1 MRATIHNGRS
11 GKNGTYNPRHN
22 DRNFDIGNAEH
33 IDPERV
39 NLNHYWNYLEDD
51 SLTFEQAE
59 KAFYEEHCS
68 KHLNAVNQRYQEQR
82 HPERVR
88 SMDEYRTARQ
98 SCPEETILMLGNK
111 SDYIPPHILQRICN
125 EFKTWEE
132 ATFPGLH
139 VIDMALHMDEEG
151 APHIHERKAWLYTD
165 KEGLEAVGQDK
176 ALQRAGIE
184 PPHPEQPRTRYN
196 NRKQTASKMMR
207 EKFFEICRAHGLGFM
222 LETAPR
228 EKSKS
233 GRELEDYKAGKAEE
247 RAQAAELRANAA
259 EQRTKQAEQERNT
272 AREELERIKQAKGH
286 ARERTQRAQE
296 QAQEQEGKNRSL
308 QATESQ
314 IRGDMEREQR
324 TARQLAEMNQKARK
338 QLQRT
343 QKQLEHLK
351 GYLSR
356 AEQKELQALQEQ
368 LEQEQEWDEPEWN

>member
-39 NLNHYWNYLEDD
+39 NLNHYWNYLEDN

-59 KAFYEEHCS
+59 RAFYEEHCS
-68 KHLNAVNQRYQEQR
+68 KHLDAVNQRYREQR

-125 EFKTWEE
+125 EFKAWEE

-151 APHIHERKAWLYTD
+151 APHIHERKVWLYAD
-165 KEGLEAVGQDK
+165 KKGFEAVGQDK
-176 ALQRAGIE
+176 ALERAGIE

-207 EKFFEICRAHGLGFM
+207 EKFFEICRTHGLGFM
-222 LETAPR
+222 LETTPR
-228 EKSKS
+228 EKSRS
-233 GRELEDYKAGKAEE
+233 GRELEDYKAGRAEE
-247 RAQAAELRANAA
+247 RAKAAEMRAQFA
-259 EQRTKQAEQERNT
+259 EQKARQMEQERDA
-272 AREELERIKQAKGH
+272 ARAERERIRGALTHAH
-286 ARERTQRAQE
+286 ARAENAEKRAERQQAENSRLRTVEGQIRDRMEQE
-296 QAQEQEGKNRSL
+296 QTTAEQL
-308 QATESQ
+308 TE
-314 IRGDMEREQR
+314 
-324 TARQLAEMNQKARK
+324 LNQKARQELK
-338 QLQRT
+338 EVKERLEVLKPYLSKAE
-343 QKQLEHLK
+343 QKQLE
-351 GYLSR
+351 
-356 AEQKELQALQEQ
+356 EQQKQ
-368 LEQEQEWDEPEWN
+368 LEWDDFELE

>member
-22 DRNFDIGNAEH
+22 DRNFDIRNAEH

-39 NLNHYWNYLEDD
+39 NLNHYWNYLEDN

-68 KHLNAVNQRYQEQR
+68 KHLNAVNQRYKEQR
-82 HPERVR
+82 HPERIR
-88 SMDEYRTARQ
+88 SIDEYRTARQ

-125 EFKTWEE
+125 EFKEWEE
-132 ATFPGLH
+132 QTFPGLH
-139 VIDMALHMDEEG
+139 ILDMALHMDEEG

-165 KEGLEAVGQDK
+165 KDGLEAVGQEK
-176 ALQRAGIE
+176 SLQQAGIE

-207 EKFFEICRAHGLGFM
+207 EKFFEICRVHGLGFM

-228 EKSKS
+228 EKSRS
-233 GRELEDYKAGKAEE
+233 GRELEDYKAGEAEK

-259 EQRTKQAEQERNT
+259 EQRAKQAEQEKDT
-272 AREELERIKQAKGH
+272 AQGELKRIKGAKEH
-286 ARERTQRAQE
+286 AQRRTRRAQE

-308 QATESQ
+308 QAAESE
-314 IRGDMEREQR
+314 IRGRMEREQT
-324 TARQLAEMNQKARK
+324 TARQLAEMNQKAR
-338 QLQRT
+338 QTLREM
-343 QKQLEHLK
+343 QKQLEVLK
-351 GYLSR
+351 PYLSK
-356 AEQKELQALQEQ
+356 AEQKQ
-368 LEQEQEWDEPEWN
+368 LEEQQKQLEREWDEPERD

>member
-39 NLNHYWNYLEDD
+39 NLNHYWNYLEDN

-59 KAFYEEHCS
+59 RAFYEEHCS
-68 KHLNAVNQRYQEQR
+68 KHLDAVNQRYREQR

-125 EFKTWEE
+125 EFKAWEE

-151 APHIHERKAWLYTD
+151 APHIHERKAWLYVD
-165 KEGLEAVGQDK
+165 KEGFEAVGQDK
-176 ALQRAGIE
+176 ALERAGIE

-207 EKFFEICRAHGLGFM
+207 EKFFEICRTHGLGFM
-222 LETAPR
+222 LETTPR

-233 GRELEDYKAGKAEE
+233 GRELEDYKANKAEE
-247 RAQAAELRANAA
+247 RAQAAEMRAKSA
-259 EQRTKQAEQERNT
+259 EQRALQMEQERDA
-272 AREELERIKQAKGH
+272 ARAERERIRGALTH
-286 ARERTQRAQE
+286 ARARAEKAEKRAEE
-296 QAQEQEGKNRSL
+296 Q
-308 QATESQ
+308 QAENSRLKTVESQ
-314 IRGDMEREQR
+314 IRGDMERQQR
-324 TARQLAEMNQKARK
+324 IARQLEDMNQKTRHK
-338 QLQRT
+338 LKRTIDHLQELEPYL
-343 QKQLEHLK
+343 QK
-351 GYLSR
+351 
-356 AEQKELQALQEQ
+356 AEQRQVEEITRQRDED
-368 LEQEQEWDEPEWN
+368 EWER

>member
-1 MRATIHNGRS
+1 
-11 GKNGTYNPRHN
+11 
-22 DRNFDIGNAEH
+22 
-33 IDPERV
+33 
-39 NLNHYWNYLEDD
+39 
-51 SLTFEQAE
+51 
-59 KAFYEEHCS
+59 
-68 KHLNAVNQRYQEQR
+68 
-82 HPERVR
+82 
-88 SMDEYRTARQ
+88 MDEYRTARQ

-165 KEGLEAVGQDK
+165 KEGFEAVGQDK

-324 TARQLAEMNQKARK
+324 TARQLAEMNQKAR
-338 QLQRT
+338 QTLREM
-343 QKQLEHLK
+343 QKQLEVLK
-351 GYLSR
+351 PYLSR

>member
-39 NLNHYWNYLEDD
+39 NLNHYWNYLEDN

-59 KAFYEEHCS
+59 RAFYEEHCS
-68 KHLNAVNQRYQEQR
+68 KHLDAVNQRYREQR

-125 EFKTWEE
+125 EFKAWEE

-151 APHIHERKAWLYTD
+151 APHIHERKAWLYAD
-165 KEGLEAVGQDK
+165 KEGFEAVGQDK
-176 ALQRAGIE
+176 ALERAGIE

-207 EKFFEICRAHGLGFM
+207 EKFFEICRTHGLGFM
-222 LETAPR
+222 LETTPR
-228 EKSKS
+228 EKSRS

-247 RAQAAELRANAA
+247 RAQAAEMRAQYA
-259 EQRTKQAEQERNT
+259 EQRTRQMEQERDA
-272 AREELERIKQAKGH
+272 ARAERERIRGALTH
-286 ARERTQRAQE
+286 ARTRVEKAKKRAEE
-296 QAQEQEGKNRSL
+296 QQAENSRLKAIEG
-308 QATESQ
+308 Q
-314 IRGDMEREQR
+314 IRGETERQQQI
-324 TARQLAEMNQKARK
+324 ARQLAEMNQKTRHK
-338 QLQRT
+338 LNKT
-343 QKQLEHLK
+343 IDH
-351 GYLSR
+351 
-356 AEQKELQALQEQ
+356 LQE
-368 LEQEQEWDEPEWN
+368 LEPYLQEAERRQVEEITRQRDEDERE

>member
-39 NLNHYWNYLEDD
+39 NLNHYWNYLEDN
-51 SLTFEQAE
+51 SLTLEQAE
-59 KAFYEEHCS
+59 RAFYEEHCS
-68 KHLNAVNQRYQEQR
+68 KHLDAVNQRYREQR

-125 EFKTWEE
+125 EFKAWEE

-165 KEGLEAVGQDK
+165 KNGFEAVGQDK

-207 EKFFEICRAHGLGFM
+207 EKFFEICRTHGLGFM
-222 LETAPR
+222 LETTPR

-247 RAQAAELRANAA
+247 RAQAAEMRARYA
-259 EQRTKQAEQERNT
+259 EQRARQMEQERDAARAERERIRGALT
-272 AREELERIKQAKGH
+272 HARARAEKAEKQAREQQAENSRLK
-286 ARERTQRAQE
+286 AV
-296 QAQEQEGKNRSL
+296 
-308 QATESQ
+308 ESQ
-314 IRGDMEREQR
+314 IRSETERQQR
-324 TARQLAEMNQKARK
+324 MAQQLAEMNQKARQELK
-338 QLQRT
+338 EVKERLEVLKPYLSKAE
-343 QKQLEHLK
+343 QKQLE
-351 GYLSR
+351 
-356 AEQKELQALQEQ
+356 EQQKQ
-368 LEQEQEWDEPEWN
+368 LEWDDFELE

>member
-39 NLNHYWNYLEDD
+39 NLNHYWNYLEDN

-59 KAFYEEHCS
+59 RAFYEEHCS
-68 KHLNAVNQRYQEQR
+68 KHLDAVNQRYREQR

-125 EFKTWEE
+125 EFKAWEE

-151 APHIHERKAWLYTD
+151 APHIHERKAWLYAD
-165 KEGLEAVGQDK
+165 KEGFEAVGQDK
-176 ALQRAGIE
+176 ALERAGIE

-207 EKFFEICRAHGLGFM
+207 EKFFEICRTHGLGFM
-222 LETAPR
+222 LETTPR
-228 EKSKS
+228 EKSRS

-247 RAQAAELRANAA
+247 RAQAAEMRARYA
-259 EQRTKQAEQERNT
+259 EQRARQMEQERDA
-272 AREELERIKQAKGH
+272 ARAERERIRGALTH
-286 ARERTQRAQE
+286 ARTRAEKAKKRAEE
-296 QAQEQEGKNRSL
+296 QQAENSRLKAIEG
-308 QATESQ
+308 Q
-314 IRGDMEREQR
+314 IRGETERQQR
-324 TARQLAEMNQKARK
+324 IARQLADMNQKTRHK
-338 QLQRT
+338 
-343 QKQLEHLK
+343 LK
-351 GYLSR
+351 
-356 AEQKELQALQEQ
+356 KTIDHLQE
-368 LEQEQEWDEPEWN
+368 LEPYLQEAERRQVEEITRQRDEDEREH

>member
-39 NLNHYWNYLEDD
+39 NLNHYWNYLEDN

-59 KAFYEEHCS
+59 RAFYEEHCS
-68 KHLNAVNQRYQEQR
+68 KHLDAVNQRYREQR

-125 EFKTWEE
+125 EFKVWEE

-165 KEGLEAVGQDK
+165 KNGFEAVGQDK

-207 EKFFEICRAHGLGFM
+207 EKFFEICRTHGLGFM
-222 LETAPR
+222 LETTPR

-247 RAQAAELRANAA
+247 RAQAAEMRARYA
-259 EQRTKQAEQERNT
+259 EQRARQMEQERDAARAERERIRGALT
-272 AREELERIKQAKGH
+272 HARTRAEKAEKQAREQQAENSRLK
-286 ARERTQRAQE
+286 AV
-296 QAQEQEGKNRSL
+296 
-308 QATESQ
+308 ESQ
-314 IRGDMEREQR
+314 IRSETERQQR
-324 TARQLAEMNQKARK
+324 MAQQLAEMNQKARQELK
-338 QLQRT
+338 EVKERLEVLKPYLSKAE
-343 QKQLEHLK
+343 QKQLE
-351 GYLSR
+351 
-356 AEQKELQALQEQ
+356 EQQKQ
-368 LEQEQEWDEPEWN
+368 LEWDDFELE

>member
-22 DRNFDIGNAEH
+22 DRNFDIRNAEH

-39 NLNHYWNYLEDD
+39 NLNHYWNYLEDN

-68 KHLNAVNQRYQEQR
+68 KHLNAVNQRYKEQR
-82 HPERVR
+82 HPERIR
-88 SMDEYRTARQ
+88 SIDEYRTARQ

-125 EFKTWEE
+125 EFKEWEE
-132 ATFPGLH
+132 QTFPGLH
-139 VIDMALHMDEEG
+139 ILDMALHMDEEG

-165 KEGLEAVGQDK
+165 KDGLEAVGQEK
-176 ALQRAGIE
+176 SLQQAGIE

-207 EKFFEICRAHGLGFM
+207 EKFFEICRVHGLGFM

-228 EKSKS
+228 EKSRS
-233 GRELEDYKAGKAEE
+233 GRELEDYKAGEAEK

-259 EQRTKQAEQERNT
+259 EQRAKQAEQEKDT
-272 AREELERIKQAKGH
+272 TQGELKRIKGAKEH
-286 ARERTQRAQE
+286 AQRRTRRAQE

-308 QATESQ
+308 QAAESE
-314 IRGDMEREQR
+314 IRGRMEREQR
-324 TARQLAEMNQKARK
+324 TARQLAEMNQKARQELK
-338 QLQRT
+338 EAKEQL
-343 QKQLEHLK
+343 KALK
-351 GYLSR
+351 PYLSK
-356 AEQKELQALQEQ
+356 AEQQRLQEE
-368 LEQEQEWDEPEWN
+368 LEFQEREQDGFELE

>member
-39 NLNHYWNYLEDD
+39 NLNHYWNYLEDN

-59 KAFYEEHCS
+59 RAFYEEHCS
-68 KHLNAVNQRYQEQR
+68 KHLDAVNQRYREQR

-125 EFKTWEE
+125 EFKAWEE

-151 APHIHERKAWLYTD
+151 APHIHERKVWLYAD

-176 ALQRAGIE
+176 ALERAGIE

-207 EKFFEICRAHGLGFM
+207 EKFFEICRTHGLGFM
-222 LETAPR
+222 LETTPR

-233 GRELEDYKAGKAEE
+233 GRELEDYKASEAEKRAQVAEMRARMAEE
-247 RAQAAELRANAA
+247 KTR
-259 EQRTKQAEQERNT
+259 QAET
-272 AREELERIKQAKGH
+272 SLGKIKGATKH
-286 ARERTQRAQE
+286 ARKRTQRAQE

-308 QATESQ
+308 QAAESE
-314 IRGDMEREQR
+314 IRGRMEREQT
-324 TARQLAEMNQKARK
+324 TARQLAEMNQKAR
-338 QLQRT
+338 QTLREM
-343 QKQLEHLK
+343 QKQLEVLK
-351 GYLSR
+351 PYLSK
-356 AEQKELQALQEQ
+356 AEQKQ
-368 LEQEQEWDEPEWN
+368 LEEQQKQLEREWDEPERD

>member
-39 NLNHYWNYLEDD
+39 NLNHYWNYLEDN

-68 KHLNAVNQRYQEQR
+68 KHLNAVNQRYKEQR
-82 HPERVR
+82 HPERIR
-88 SMDEYRTARQ
+88 SIDEYRTARQ

-125 EFKTWEE
+125 EFKEWEE
-132 ATFPGLH
+132 QTFPGLH
-139 VIDMALHMDEEG
+139 ILDMALHMDEEG

-165 KEGLEAVGQDK
+165 KDGLEAVGQEK
-176 ALQRAGIE
+176 SLQQAGIE

-207 EKFFEICRAHGLGFM
+207 EKFFEICRVHGLGFM

-228 EKSKS
+228 EKSRS
-233 GRELEDYKAGKAEE
+233 GRELEDYKAGEAEK

-259 EQRTKQAEQERNT
+259 EQRAKQAEQEKDT
-272 AREELERIKQAKGH
+272 AQGELKRIKGAKED
-286 ARERTQRAQE
+286 AQRRTRRAQE

-308 QATESQ
+308 QAAESE
-314 IRGDMEREQR
+314 IRGRMEREQR
-324 TARQLAEMNQKARK
+324 TARQLAEMNQKARQELK
-338 QLQRT
+338 EAKEQL
-343 QKQLEHLK
+343 KALK
-351 GYLSR
+351 PYLSK
-356 AEQKELQALQEQ
+356 AEQQRLQEE
-368 LEQEQEWDEPEWN
+368 LEFQEREQDGFELE

>member
-39 NLNHYWNYLEDD
+39 NLNHYWNYLEDN

-59 KAFYEEHCS
+59 RAFYEEHCS
-68 KHLNAVNQRYQEQR
+68 KHLDAVNQRYREQR

-88 SMDEYRTARQ
+88 SIDEYRTARQ

-125 EFKTWEE
+125 EFKAWEE

-165 KEGLEAVGQDK
+165 KNGFEAVGQDK

-207 EKFFEICRAHGLGFM
+207 EKFFEICRTHGLGFM
-222 LETAPR
+222 LETTPR

-247 RAQAAELRANAA
+247 RAQAAEMRARYA
-259 EQRTKQAEQERNT
+259 EQRARQMEQERDAARAERERIRGALT
-272 AREELERIKQAKGH
+272 HARTRAEKAEKQAREQQAENSRLK
-286 ARERTQRAQE
+286 AV
-296 QAQEQEGKNRSL
+296 
-308 QATESQ
+308 ESQ
-314 IRGDMEREQR
+314 IRSETERQQR
-324 TARQLAEMNQKARK
+324 MAQQLAEMNQKARQELK
-338 QLQRT
+338 EVKERLEVFKPYLSKAE
-343 QKQLEHLK
+343 QKQLE
-351 GYLSR
+351 
-356 AEQKELQALQEQ
+356 EQQKQ
-368 LEQEQEWDEPEWN
+368 LEWDDFELE

>member
-39 NLNHYWNYLEDD
+39 NLNHYWNYLEDN

-59 KAFYEEHCS
+59 RAFYEEHCS
-68 KHLNAVNQRYQEQR
+68 KHLDAVNQRYREQR

-165 KEGLEAVGQDK
+165 KEGFEAVGQDK

-222 LETAPR
+222 LETTPR
-228 EKSKS
+228 EKSRS
-233 GRELEDYKAGKAEE
+233 GRELEDYKASEAEK
-247 RAQAAELRANAA
+247 RAQAAEMRARMA
-259 EQRTKQAEQERNT
+259 EERAKQAEASLQKIKGAKTHAQKRTQQAQER
-272 AREELERIKQAKGH
+272 AR
-286 ARERTQRAQE
+286 
-296 QAQEQEGKNRSL
+296 EQEGKNRSL
-308 QATESQ
+308 QAAESQ
-314 IRGDMEREQR
+314 IRSNMEREQT
-324 TARQLAEMNQKARK
+324 TARQLVEMNEKARK
-338 QLQRT
+338 KLQRT
-343 QKQLEHLK
+343 QKQLEALK
-351 GYLSR
+351 PYLSK
-356 AEQKELQALQEQ
+356 AEQKQ
-368 LEQEQEWDEPEWN
+368 LEEQQRQLEQEWDEPEWG

>member
-39 NLNHYWNYLEDD
+39 NLNHYWNYLQDN

-59 KAFYEEHCS
+59 RAFYEEHCS
-68 KHLNAVNQRYQEQR
+68 KHLDAVNQRYREQR

-125 EFKTWEE
+125 EFKAWEE

-151 APHIHERKAWLYTD
+151 APHIHERKVWLYTD
-165 KEGLEAVGQDK
+165 KNGFEAVGQDK

-207 EKFFEICRAHGLGFM
+207 EKFFEICRTHGLGFM
-222 LETAPR
+222 LETTPR

-247 RAQAAELRANAA
+247 RAQAAEMRARYA
-259 EQRTKQAEQERNT
+259 EQRARQMEQERDAARAERERIRGALT
-272 AREELERIKQAKGH
+272 HARTRAEKAEKQAREQQAENSRLK
-286 ARERTQRAQE
+286 AV
-296 QAQEQEGKNRSL
+296 
-308 QATESQ
+308 ESQ
-314 IRGDMEREQR
+314 IRSETERQQR
-324 TARQLAEMNQKARK
+324 MAQQLAEMSQKARQELK
-338 QLQRT
+338 EVKERLEVLKPYLSKAE
-343 QKQLEHLK
+343 QKQLE
-351 GYLSR
+351 
-356 AEQKELQALQEQ
+356 EQQKQ
-368 LEQEQEWDEPEWN
+368 LEWDDFELE

>member
-39 NLNHYWNYLEDD
+39 NLNHYWNYLEDN

-59 KAFYEEHCS
+59 RAFYEEHCS
-68 KHLNAVNQRYQEQR
+68 KHLDAVNQRYREQR
-82 HPERVR
+82 HPERVK

-125 EFKTWEE
+125 EFKAWEE

-151 APHIHERKAWLYTD
+151 APHIHERKAWLYAD
-165 KEGLEAVGQDK
+165 KEGFEAVGQDK
-176 ALQRAGIE
+176 ALEHAGIE

-207 EKFFEICRAHGLGFM
+207 EKFFEICRTHGLSFM
-222 LETAPR
+222 LETTPR
-228 EKSKS
+228 EKSRS
-233 GRELEDYKAGKAEE
+233 GRELEDYKASKAEE
-247 RAQAAELRANAA
+247 RAQAAEMRARYA
-259 EQRTKQAEQERNT
+259 EQKARQMEQERDA
-272 AREELERIKQAKGH
+272 ARAERERIRGALTH
-286 ARERTQRAQE
+286 ARTRAEKAEKKAHEQEASNQALKASESKIRERMEQE
-296 QAQEQEGKNRSL
+296 QQIAQ
-308 QATESQ
+308 
-314 IRGDMEREQR
+314 
-324 TARQLAEMNQKARK
+324 QLADMNQKTRHK
-338 QLQRT
+338 
-343 QKQLEHLK
+343 LK
-351 GYLSR
+351 
-356 AEQKELQALQEQ
+356 KTIDHLQE
-368 LEQEQEWDEPEWN
+368 LEPYLQEAERRQVEEITRQRDEDERER